1 MEQTCETRGLSIQ
14 FSLIASVWQMGL
26 PDIGHFFVWAE
37 FQTRDIFNE
46 QSKVDNWTTGVN
58 WLDFLTLTILPLTP
72 QFPFKDH
79 RRRETLNVNRLN
91 TDLSSLICAKC
102 FTYGP
107 TEQIQISLW
116 LSRKYANGDNS
127 WCFFFVIIFD
137 IYNGTPYWAART
149 CLGGLHLPYLYTY
162 LPTLTTYLLT
172 FLSMLVVNTRQNCV
186 LISELYK

>member
-1 MEQTCETRGLSIQ
+1 
-14 FSLIASVWQMGL
+14 MGL

-46 QSKVDNWTTGVN
+46 QSKVDNWTTGEN
-58 WLDFLTLTILPLTP
+58 WLVFLTLTVLPLNP

-127 WCFFFVIIFD
+127 WCFFCNYLRHLQRYALVSSK
-137 IYNGTPYWAART
+137 NLPWRAALT
-149 CLGGLHLPYLYTY
+149 MPIHLPTYPNYLPTY
-162 LPTLTTYLLT
+162 LPVHVSCENSGKIAFS
-172 FLSMLVVNTRQNCV
+172 FLKCINKK
-186 LISELYK
+186 ISEFVISHIKF